1 MKMYSEEDVRYIIEL
16 FLADHFNFAF
26 VDLNETSIERLKE
39 ICEPYGIEV
48 ENIVKN
54 N

>member
-1 MKMYSEEDVRYIIEL
+1 MYSEEDVRYIVEL

-26 VDLNETSIERLKE
+26 VDLNETSIERLKA
-39 ICEPYGIEV
+39 ICLPYGIEV